1 MSFNQGSGGN
11 KSDDHTRADGTN
23 FKRDS
28 TREVTQHNAYSRD
41 SPANVLAFGS
51 GCSVGSASAA
61 VRQRIEGSLCL
72 TYE

>member
-11 KSDDHTRADGTN
+11 KSDDHTRAGETN

-28 TREVTQHNAYSRD
+28 TREVTQHNAYSSD
-41 SPANVLAFGS
+41 STSIVLAFGS

-61 VRQRIEGSLCL
+61 WR
-72 TYE
+72 